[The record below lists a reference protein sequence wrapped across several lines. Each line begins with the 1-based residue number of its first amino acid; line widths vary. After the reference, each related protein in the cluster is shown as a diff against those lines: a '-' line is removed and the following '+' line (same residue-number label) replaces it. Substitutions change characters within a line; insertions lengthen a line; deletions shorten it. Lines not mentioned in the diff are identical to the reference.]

1 MSFDGSTSADSDVG
15 DTISYSWDLNGDGT
29 FGDSTVAKPSFTY
42 TAAGTYSAVL
52 RVTDNHGAST
62 ASAPVTITVSSG
74 GVNQPPVPTITA
86 PASTLTWKVADRI
99 DFSGSAS
106 DPEDGSLSASRLTW
120 NLIIHHCDPT
130 GQTCHIH
137 PVQTFAGVSSGFFNA
152 PDHGYPSYLEL
163 QLTATDSQ
171 GLTATTSVTLQPQV
185 VNLTFTSAPTG
196 LQLVFDGSSAATPFT
211 FQAIIGSVHS
221 ISAPATQTLGG
232 TNYTFSSW
240 SDAGAATHNV
250 TAPATDTTFA
260 ATYSGGG
267 GTNHPP
273 TAVATGSPT
282 SGTAPL
288 TVSFDGST
296 SADPDVGDTISYSW
310 DLNGDGTFG
319 DSTVATPSFTY
330 TAAGTYSA
338 VLRVTDNHGASTTS
352 SPVTITVSSSGT
364 STFGTT
370 TPGTLI
376 DIAST
381 DLKEVSK
388 FTAPSGGSVVKLT
401 GYVSGLGAGTGAQKV
416 RAVLYADSGGNP
428 GNLLGVSNE
437 VTISAGRPWGWV
449 DFTFPAQVAIQS
461 GTVWMGYIAGS
472 TGDLTQLMCSSV
484 TNDLRYN
491 TNAGGYAAG
500 ASNPFGS
507 SVPYDFH
514 YSMYATYIPSGGGTN
529 HPPTAVAT
537 GSPASGTAPLTVSF
551 DGSTSA
557 DPDVGDTI
565 SYSWDLNGDGTFGDS
580 TVAMPSFTYTAAG
593 TYSAVLR
600 VTDNHGASTASAPV
614 TITVSSGGGTGTFG
628 TTTPGTLTDS
638 AALNVKVVSK
648 YTAPSAG
655 NVVTVTGYLSGLGAT
670 TSSEKIKAII
680 YANAGGA
687 PGSRLGVS
695 SEVVINAKAAWAWV
709 TFTFASPVAIP
720 AGTIWIGYIAG
731 GSKSD
736 LIQMRYSQ
744 VAGDLRYN
752 FNTYSAGPAATFGT
766 AASADFH
773 YSLYATYG

>member
-1 MSFDGSTSADSDVG
+1 M
-15 DTISYSWDLNGDGT
+15 
-29 FGDSTVAKPSFTY
+29 
-42 TAAGTYSAVL
+42 
-52 RVTDNHGAST
+52 
-62 ASAPVTITVSSG
+62 
-74 GVNQPPVPTITA
+74 
-86 PASTLTWKVADRI
+86 
-99 DFSGSAS
+99 
-106 DPEDGSLSASRLTW
+106 
-120 NLIIHHCDPT
+120 
-130 GQTCHIH
+130 
-137 PVQTFAGVSSGFFNA
+137 
-152 PDHGYPSYLEL
+152 

-185 VNLTFTSAPTG
+185 VNVNFTSVPSG

-250 TAPATDTTFA
+250 TVPATDTTFT

-288 TVSFDGST
+288 AVSFDGST

-319 DSTVATPSFTY
+319 DSTVAKPSFTY

-338 VLRVTDNHGASTTS
+338 VLRVTDNHGASTT
-352 SPVTITVSSSGT
+352 
-364 STFGTT
+364 
-370 TPGTLI
+370 
-376 DIAST
+376 
-381 DLKEVSK
+381 
-388 FTAPSGGSVVKLT
+388 
-401 GYVSGLGAGTGAQKV
+401 
-416 RAVLYADSGGNP
+416 
-428 GNLLGVSNE
+428 
-437 VTISAGRPWGWV
+437 
-449 DFTFPAQVAIQS
+449 
-461 GTVWMGYIAGS
+461 
-472 TGDLTQLMCSSV
+472 
-484 TNDLRYN
+484 
-491 TNAGGYAAG
+491 
-500 ASNPFGS
+500 
-507 SVPYDFH
+507 
-514 YSMYATYIPSGGGTN
+514 
-529 HPPTAVAT
+529 
-537 GSPASGTAPLTVSF
+537 
-551 DGSTSA
+551 
-557 DPDVGDTI
+557 
-565 SYSWDLNGDGTFGDS
+565 
-580 TVAMPSFTYTAAG
+580 
-593 TYSAVLR
+593 
-600 VTDNHGASTASAPV
+600 SAPV

-638 AALNVKVVSK
+638 AALNLKVVSK

-655 NVVTVTGYLSGLGAT
+655 NVVKVTGYLSGLGAT

-687 PGSRLGVS
+687 PGSLLGVS
-695 SEVVINAKAAWAWV
+695 SEVVIKAKAAWAWV

-731 GSKSD
+731 GSKGD

-752 FNTYSAGPAATFGT
+752 FNTYTAGPAATFGT
-766 AASADFH
+766 AASADLH